1 MKRICPAPGTASG
14 PSNSLHSCSSSTA
27 RPRQSRGFPAGVSI
41 GELFPAWDRAL
52 GAWEREGFSR
62 AATTAGSG
70 LPWRLSCSQC
80 LQTSQRVLPSPALR
94 MERQEV
100 RPHHSSTGMA
110 SAPGNL
116 SLHTQTSGTELLHG
130 GTQRSEDGSSW
141 IFAQDWQ
148 WPARLSQAW
157 NVAASAQLGA
167 AVSEVQDSLWASEGK
182 ILHLLKSGPCS
193 SPPAFPTGPKGEGMT
208 VNVAGAPLRLQVLE
222 PGGAQPRC
230 LAQSSS
236 ARARSSSAL
245 VWGET
250 RRLKGHYP
258 ELLLDTEGRKDKL
271 WAESFA
277 GCRSGSLSHAGSAS
291 GTLTCLRPRLSG
303 TRAAH
308 ICHGLNT

>member
-1 MKRICPAPGTASG
+1 MKRICPAPGTASV
-14 PSNSLHSCSSSTA
+14 PSNLLHSCSSSSTA
-27 RPRQSRGFPAGVSI
+27 RPRQSRGSPAGVSI

-52 GAWEREGFSR
+52 GVWEREGFSR

-70 LPWRLSCSQC
+70 LPWRLSCS

-141 IFAQDWQ
+141 LFAQDWQ
-148 WPARLSQAW
+148 WPAQLSQAW

-167 AVSEVQDSLWASEGK
+167 AVSEVQDSLWSSEGK

-193 SPPAFPTGPKGEGMT
+193 PPAAFPTGPKGEGMT

-222 PGGAQPRC
+222 VPC
-230 LAQSSS
+230 LEQLCQGQEQLSTGWGRNMEAEGPLS
-236 ARARSSSAL
+236 RAAVGHRREEGQAVGRKLCWLWKRVL
-245 VWGET
+245 VTGRFCLRHPHLPEN
-250 RRLKGHYP
+250 LGSVAP
-258 ELLLDTEGRKDKL
+258 ELPP
-271 WAESFA
+271 FA
-277 GCRSGSLSHAGSAS
+277 MG
-291 GTLTCLRPRLSG
+291 
-303 TRAAH
+303 
-308 ICHGLNT
+308 